1 MTGSISQKTQE
12 KKQKKAKQTRTS
24 YCLLRTPEA
33 HKGLMSQFVKAL
45 MSSTLGYN
53 FALNFFINPPVDLV
67 IITRRTGVTE
77 TPAFDTQ
84 EGPVKRH
91 VTSAPSREWNITTE
105 RSTLDKMSYLG
116 TFLSGGWW
124 QVVWNTRGHE
134 SQQINSPSSPH
145 SSQ

>member
-12 KKQKKAKQTRTS
+12 KNKQSKTNKNK
-24 YCLLRTPEA
+24 LLSIKNAGSPQRADVSVCEGINELYTW
-33 HKGLMSQFVKAL
+33 LQFCIE
-45 MSSTLGYN
+45 
-53 FALNFFINPPVDLV
+53 FFINPPVDPV

-84 EGPVKRH
+84 EGPGKRH

-116 TFLSGGWW
+116 TFRSGGWW